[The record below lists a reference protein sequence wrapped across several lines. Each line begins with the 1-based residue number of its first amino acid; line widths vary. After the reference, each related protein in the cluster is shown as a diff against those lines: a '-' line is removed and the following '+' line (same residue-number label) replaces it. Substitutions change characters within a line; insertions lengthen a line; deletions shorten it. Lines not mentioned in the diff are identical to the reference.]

1 MSHACQ
7 RFWNCY
13 KTLTFCSLLT
23 RCTIP
28 CACHAKRHLNLQK
41 WFEHVFLNILTCK
54 RTSRRNGVHFF
65 IISTSKSGPNIVCFV
80 HFDLEMSLAPQRR
93 ATFYLS
99 SLRTR
104 RFSEPTFWPS
114 GATNHWKNTVFRDFA
129 TFSRTCIFFPLT
141 LSLLWSSLFCSS
153 LLWLFQPL
161 LFHLSILSEVWLLN
175 FLLCPIMSQLGISS
189 VGWYWLVGSE
199 CLLLK
204 RSKPKLLLPK
214 PTFWLIKSLFWLV
227 WFCWI
232 INPNFL
238 TVKSTLLASTSTVW
252 RKKIQLVGSQI
263 HAFLESIPTLC
274 WWSETSCQ

>member
-28 CACHAKRHLNLQK
+28 CACHAKRHLNLQG
-41 WFEHVFLNILTCK
+41 WFEHVVFLNILTCK

-104 RFSEPTFWPS
+104 RFSEPTYWPS

-141 LSLLWSSLFCSS
+141 FSLLWSSLFCSS

-175 FLLCPIMSQLGISS
+175 FLR
-189 VGWYWLVGSE
+189 
-199 CLLLK
+199 LLSGVPL
-204 RSKPKLLLPK
+204 RPS
-214 PTFWLIKSLFWLV
+214 
-227 WFCWI
+227 
-232 INPNFL
+232 
-238 TVKSTLLASTSTVW
+238 LASPAAGIGSLALNACCLRVQSPSCCCLHFGW
-252 RKKIQLVGSQI
+252 SNPFVG
-263 HAFLESIPTLC
+263 
-274 WWSETSCQ
+274 

>member
-28 CACHAKRHLNLQK
+28 SACHAKRHLNLQK

-104 RFSEPTFWPS
+104 GFSEPTFWPS
-114 GATNHWKNTVFRDFA
+114 GATNHWKNTVFRDFP
-129 TFSRTCIFFPLT
+129 TFSRTCVFFLLT
-141 LSLLWSSLFCSS
+141 LSLSLTLPTSAFPSVHIVGS
-153 LLWLFQPL
+153 LTSELPSVSHYVPAW
-161 LFHLSILSEVWLLN
+161 HL
-175 FLLCPIMSQLGISS
+175 QR
-189 VGWYWLVGSE
+189 WLV
-199 CLLLK
+199 LA
-204 RSKPKLLLPK
+204 R
-214 PTFWLIKSLFWLV
+214 WLWMLV
-227 WFCWI
+227 
-232 INPNFL
+232 
-238 TVKSTLLASTSTVW
+238 A
-252 RKKIQLVGSQI
+252 
-263 HAFLESIPTLC
+263 
-274 WWSETSCQ
+274 